1 MTERMAVTLGRCLLG
16 LYFLA
21 PGLSKISSYQA
32 MLDYMALHNIPMPEL
47 LLPITTALQVAGG
60 LCLIAGYRIQLMAL
74 MFAGMTLL
82 INLGMHDFWNSYPE
96 TDPGHE
102 LQNFIKNLGIFA
114 GLLVLSAGHQLQQ
127 WRLIKA

>member
-47 LLPITTALQVAGG
+47 LLPITTALQVGGG

-96 TDPGHE
+96 TDRGHE

>member
-47 LLPITTALQVAGG
+47 LLPITTALQVGGG

>member
-47 LLPITTALQVAGG
+47 LLPITTALQVGGG

-96 TDPGHE
+96 TDQGHE
-102 LQNFIKNLGIFA
+102 LQNFVKKI
-114 GLLVLSAGHQLQQ
+114 SD
-127 WRLIKA
+127 